1 MAGCMYNSTRT
12 DFRKKLRSTFK
23 EFEFG
28 MDPSSASNANAS
40 TPSSGQQSITDSST
54 LSQRGKTDPAWDHFS
69 FKKEGRTNVYTCL
82 HCLSVYKGGDI
93 NRMKQHLAGVTRQI
107 TSCKKVP
114 HDVRH
119 QMLESLKNVQQKKQT
134 EELNEAYDDQQEAE
148 ESPQP
153 SKRVAFAQAS
163 GKKRNSTPKNYF
175 APRTTPGSQP
185 TLKSVLS
192 SKEAIYKAKMAIAK
206 WFYDAWVTFVKSVD
220 ASDLVKDAQMLFNL
234 FSEVIEWV
242 GPSNVVHIV
251 TDNAANYVAAGV
263 ASRASKVTIFVYNH
277 MTFLAW
283 LRKREGW
290 KETVRPRVTRF
301 ATTFI
306 TLKSIH
312 DHKHHLQALV
322 THDHF
327 VKHRL
332 AKTAVGKTFS
342 DIVLDNK
349 FWNDC
354 LIVVKIVAPIV
365 HLLRIVDADEKPS
378 MGYVYEGMHMAKKAI
393 KEMFKGKKE
402 IYKPYT
408 DIIKARWHKHFKCD
422 LHAAAYYFNPA
433 FFYDEKFVEK
443 NNITQA
449 VLRLLEIRSICNDL
463 AKGIQEMQVYYDRKG
478 SFGRES
484 ARTMTRTIRP
494 GKQQFKLKCKK
505 KNYDPIDYES
515 IDKVDFWITEE
526 TPPDFDDQEFD
537 NENLIYQ
544 EHAFPAESSRQ
555 GVEEN
560 DMNITDQPILDVGVS
575 EEFSTFRGLA

>member
-1 MAGCMYNSTRT
+1 MCN
-12 DFRKKLRSTFK
+12 K
-23 EFEFG
+23 
-28 MDPSSASNANAS
+28 
-40 TPSSGQQSITDSST
+40 
-54 LSQRGKTDPAWDHFS
+54 
-69 FKKEGRTNVYTCL
+69 
-82 HCLSVYKGGDI
+82 
-93 NRMKQHLAGVTRQI
+93 
-107 TSCKKVP
+107 
-114 HDVRH
+114 
-119 QMLESLKNVQQKKQT
+119 KKQT

-148 ESPQP
+148 ESPQS
-153 SKRVAFAQAS
+153 SKRVAFAEAS

-206 WFYDAWVTFVKSVD
+206 WFYDACIPFNAINSPYFQEAIDAIAAIGPGFKGPSYHELRVNLLGDWVTFVKSVD

-251 TDNAANYVAAGV
+251 TDNAANYVAAGRLDIGSMPFVSGV

-290 KETVRPRVTRF
+290 KEIVRPGVTRF

-306 TLKSIH
+306 TLKIIH

-332 AKTAVGKTFS
+332 AKTAAGKTFS

-378 MGYVYEGMHMAKKAI
+378 MGYVYEGMHRAKKAI

-402 IYKPYT
+402 MYKPYT
-408 DIIKARWHKHFKCD
+408 DIIKARWHKHFRCD
-422 LHAAAYYFNPA
+422 LHATAYYFNPA

-449 VLRLLEIRSICNDL
+449 VLRLLEIR
-463 AKGIQEMQVYYDRKG
+463 
-478 SFGRES
+478 
-484 ARTMTRTIRP
+484 
-494 GKQQFKLKCKK
+494 
-505 KNYDPIDYES
+505 
-515 IDKVDFWITEE
+515 
-526 TPPDFDDQEFD
+526 
-537 NENLIYQ
+537 
-544 EHAFPAESSRQ
+544 
-555 GVEEN
+555 
-560 DMNITDQPILDVGVS
+560 
-575 EEFSTFRGLA
+575 